1 MSDGPIVPTDLVEC
15 ASERIHIPGSIQPHG
30 FLFVLDPS
38 NLSVLAASGNV
49 ATATGLVLSEIV
61 GCPVTDLLVSANAKD
76 LTDALQAGHD
86 RGSLRVRF
94 LKSETDA
101 DWDGI
106 VHNGDA
112 ATLFELWPRLVGDP
126 EDLLAAVQRG
136 SDRIRKC
143 DTPENACAILAHE
156 IRRLS
161 GFDRVMVY
169 RFDAEWNGE
178 VVAEDRA
185 PFSLSYLGHS
195 FPAGD
200 IPAQARALY
209 LRNPVRLIPDS
220 AYVPSPIVPSLLA
233 FTGEPIDLSM
243 VALRS
248 VSPVHLEYLA
258 NMGVGASMSISIIK
272 DGKLWGLVACHHAN
286 PRVLSS
292 SHLQSFEML
301 TQALAWY
308 LTAHESSA
316 ATACVEA
323 TRRLETHAGAQTAVS
338 QDFLGK
344 LGAIAPG
351 VLDITKSQGLAFC
364 DGQSVWT
371 AGSTPVHED
380 ILALSV
386 WLSKSGK
393 ERFETAGLSDEYP
406 QASRYQDIA
415 SGLAARRLPGGW
427 LLWFRS
433 EWPHTLTWAGDP
445 EQVARAK
452 SGGGRISPRA
462 SFASWRKSVTGKSRP
477 WSAIDIYAIEEAKI
491 LAMRYLMTDQLQRLT
506 ESETALHA
514 AKIRA
519 DESNKS
525 KSDFLAG
532 MSHELRTPLNAIL
545 GLSEI
550 IENKMFGPVSAKYA
564 EYAHDIHRSGRHLL
578 ALIDDILDLAK
589 IDAGQ
594 MELRERNFT
603 LRTAIDDCL
612 EMIRGQADSGQVSLV
627 VDQPV
632 RALSMFA
639 DERRIRQ
646 LLLNLLSNAVKFT
659 LPGGS
664 VTVRAVV
671 DEDGRVD
678 LSVQDMGVGMTPSEI
693 EIAVSPFG
701 QIARN
706 QARNAEGTG
715 LGLTICK
722 SLTEMHGGDFQI
734 TSTPNQGTTVRLL
747 FPAARTV
754 SHGKKRYA

>member
-1 MSDGPIVPTDLVEC
+1 MFKGPIVSTDLVEC
-15 ASERIHIPGSIQPHG
+15 AREPIHIPGSIQPHG

-38 NLSVLAASGNV
+38 NLAVLAASSNV
-49 ATATGLVLSEIV
+49 ATATGLALSEII
-61 GCPVTDLLVSANAKD
+61 GGPVTDLLVSANAKD
-76 LTDALQAGHD
+76 LTSALHEEHD
-86 RGSLRVRF
+86 QGALRVRF
-94 LKSETDA
+94 RKPETDV

-106 VHNGDA
+106 VHNGSGT
-112 ATLFELWPRLVGDP
+112 TLLELWPRLAGDP

-143 DTPENACAILAHE
+143 DTPENACAILARD

-169 RFDAEWNGE
+169 RFDADWNGE

-185 PFSLSYLGHS
+185 TFSLSYLGHS
-195 FPAGD
+195 FPAAD

-220 AYVPSPIVPSLLA
+220 SYVPSPIVPALLA
-233 FTGEPIDLSM
+233 STGEPIDLSM
-243 VALRS
+243 VSLRS
-248 VSPVHLEYLA
+248 VSPVHLEYLE
-258 NMGVGASMSISIIK
+258 NMGVEASMSISIIK
-272 DGKLWGLVACHHAN
+272 DGELWGLVACHHAT

-292 SHLQSFEML
+292 SHLQSFDML
-301 TQALAWY
+301 AQALAWY
-308 LTAHESSA
+308 LTAHECSA
-316 ATACVEA
+316 SAACVEE
-323 TRRLETHAGAQTAVS
+323 TRQLESHAGTLTGGS
-338 QDFLGK
+338 HDFLGK
-344 LGAIAPG
+344 LASIAPG
-351 VLDITKSQGLAFC
+351 VMDITKSQGMAFC

-371 AGSTPVHED
+371 AGNAPQHED
-380 ILALSV
+380 ILELSA
-386 WLSKSGK
+386 WLSKSGN
-393 ERFETAGLSDEYP
+393 ERFETAGLSNEYP
-406 QASRYQDIA
+406 HASRYQNVA
-415 SGLAARRLPGGW
+415 SGVAARRLAGGW

-445 EQVARAK
+445 EQVTRAK

-477 WSAIDIYAIEEAKI
+477 WSAIDIYAVEEAKI
-491 LAMRYLMTDQLQRLT
+491 VAMRYLMIDQLQRLT
-506 ESETALHA
+506 DSEIALHA

-519 DESNKS
+519 DQSNRS

-545 GLSEI
+545 GFSEI
-550 IENKMFGPVSAKYA
+550 IEKKMFGPVSAKYA
-564 EYAHDIHRSGRHLL
+564 EYARDIHRSGRHLL

-603 LRTAIDDCL
+603 LRTTIDDCL

-627 VDQPV
+627 IDQPV
-632 RALSMFA
+632 RALSLFA

-659 LPGGS
+659 MPGGS

-671 DEDGRVD
+671 DEDGRVE

-715 LGLTICK
+715 LGLTICR

-734 TSTPNQGTTVRLL
+734 TSTPNQGTTVRSL

-754 SHGKKRYA
+754 SHGKMRYA